1 MEMSAFG
8 QEKVKTHF
16 QRIIPLSE
24 QGKNMSDRF

>member
-16 QRIIPLSE
+16 QGSISFSVSE
-24 QGKNMSDRF
+24 ASLQTS